1 MQLTRTR
8 TLPLPSQWYFPNP
21 RRELKDALK
30 DFDDFKNKQQKCM
43 K

>member
-21 RRELKDALK
+21 RRENLTHFLVLETLRHLR
-30 DFDDFKNKQQKCM
+30 Q
-43 K
+43 